1 MDFFRIAEPICLAL
15 AEIATDARLDFA
27 FQPFMVHA

>member
-1 MDFFRIAEPICLAL
+1 MDFFRIAMPICLAL
-15 AEIATDARLDFA
+15 AENVTDACLDFA